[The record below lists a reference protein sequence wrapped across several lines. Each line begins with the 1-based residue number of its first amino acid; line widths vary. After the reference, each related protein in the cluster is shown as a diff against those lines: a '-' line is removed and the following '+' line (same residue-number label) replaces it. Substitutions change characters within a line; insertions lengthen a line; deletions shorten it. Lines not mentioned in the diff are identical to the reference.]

1 MKAADN
7 QYERRER
14 MSEEKKDVIREKDKL
29 RKRKGALTKKKKAFS
44 RAQERQNDML
54 YRRRVRAG
62 MTATEIEYEQVYN
75 LLKQR
80 KSRQSRDGKAHLLD
94 NLKAKKGMRD
104 LKEIGRV
111 FAFMAR
117 GKREKDEEVLWW
129 NFWTKG
135 KQFKD
140 ILTNKQPEIAAKML
154 EKENLLKKKDEERK
168 KIEEDLDAR
177 GRWKLDCGE
186 YYWTI
191 PDENGHLMSLGEY
204 EAECEA
210 NEPKLSPEEIEE
222 KRKKDQEF
230 WKKHD
235 EQLEKW
241 REQERKQDKAEKAKK
256 ARDRREQK
264 KEELLKPIDMP
275 VQVEK
280 GDYEK
285 ARNETILERHT
296 AMKESGL
303 FSDHELKA
311 MLKTVT

>member
-1 MKAADN
+1 
-7 QYERRER
+7 
-14 MSEEKKDVIREKDKL
+14 MSEEQKEVIREKDKL
-29 RKRKGALTKKKKAFS
+29 QKRKRALGKKALTC
-44 RAQERQNDML
+44 AQEREKDML
-54 YRRRVRAG
+54 HRRRVRAG

-75 LLKQR
+75 ILKQR

-111 FAFMAR
+111 FAFMER
-117 GKREKDEEVLWW
+117 GRREKDEEVLWW
-129 NFWTKG
+129 NFWIKG

-140 ILTNKQPEIAAKML
+140 ILTNKQPEIAAKMI

-168 KIEEDLDAR
+168 KIEDDLDAR
-177 GRWKLDCGE
+177 GRWKFDCGE

-191 PDENGHLMSLGEY
+191 PDENGHMMSLGEY
-204 EAECEA
+204 EAKCEA
-210 NEPKLSPEEIEE
+210 NEPKLSSEEIEE
-222 KRKKDQEF
+222 KRRKDQEI
-230 WKKHD
+230 WRKHD
-235 EQLEKW
+235 EQLEQW
-241 REQERKQDKAEKAKK
+241 REQERKQNKAEIAKK

-280 GDYEK
+280 GEYEK
-285 ARNETILERHT
+285 ARNETILECHT

-303 FSDHELKA
+303 FSDHELNA
-311 MLKTVT
+311 MLKTIN

>member
-1 MKAADN
+1 
-7 QYERRER
+7 

-29 RKRKGALTKKKKAFS
+29 RKRKRAVAKKAFS
-44 RAQERQNDML
+44 RAQERENDML

-62 MTATEIEYEQVYN
+62 MTAAEIEYEQVYN

-111 FAFMAR
+111 FAFMER

-129 NFWTKG
+129 NFWIKG
-135 KQFKD
+135 KQFKN

-191 PDENGHLMSLGEY
+191 PDENGHMMSLGEY
-204 EAECEA
+204 EAKCEA
-210 NEPKLSPEEIEE
+210 NEPKLSSEEIEE
-222 KRKKDQEF
+222 KRRKDQEI
-230 WKKHD
+230 WRKHD
-235 EQLEKW
+235 EQLEQW
-241 REQERKQDKAEKAKK
+241 REQERKQNKAEIAKK

-280 GDYEK
+280 GEYEK
-285 ARNETILERHT
+285 ARN
-296 AMKESGL
+296 
-303 FSDHELKA
+303 
-311 MLKTVT
+311 